1 MAARSAAVNGHF
13 RVLRRRAAT
22 MTLFQRAGALL
33 LVASVAVAQQNADV
47 AATLATIAD
56 GSTIEITTTG
66 RKTGKAHTR
75 PIWFVVDGSRIL
87 VQAGK
92 GGKTDWYENLLANPS
107 AVLRS
112 GDVTLRARA
121 TPVSDPARIEQ
132 IHGLFLAKYR
142 TAWLLSFFGSSIGR
156 GSPMELTPESVG
168 SGDAAQRGSTR

>member
-1 MAARSAAVNGHF
+1 
-13 RVLRRRAAT
+13 
-22 MTLFQRAGALL
+22 MTLVRRAGALL
-33 LVASVAVAQQNADV
+33 LLASVVVAQEHADV

-66 RKTGKAHTR
+66 RKTGKAHSR
-75 PIWFVVDGSRIL
+75 PIWFVVDGGRIL

-107 AVLRS
+107 AVLKA
-112 GDVTLRARA
+112 GGVTIRARA
-121 TPVSDPARIEQ
+121 TAITDPARVEQ

-156 GSPMELTPESVG
+156 GSPMELVPESVDA
-168 SGDAAQRGSTR
+168 GDAAQRGSTR